1 VGSHLDV
8 TRVRQRRKAPDLHL
22 LPTLPPVGAT
32 KQAHT
37 GRQEHSARPR
47 CTNAQGMGVHHPLD
61 FRIASNPALE
71 MLLFNELEQLLGAV
85 APGLAPVQAPN
96 DASDFDP
103 SVEIIRLTGVSCE
116 ANDAAGKPHANH
128 PCRLDDREALPALPA
143 VVAAIDGG
151 GRRAQVENLRVLR
164 VKEYGP
170 HNQPRVWEI
179 QPFPMVTTV
188 RAAIGAGLGARIDGL
203 RVVGMDGEGP
213 HLSAL
218 RKPAAERTPL
228 VFAYPLPEE
237 SPRLRCVA
245 SATPGRRAGI
255 DILGHSL
262 LLL

>member
-1 VGSHLDV
+1 
-8 TRVRQRRKAPDLHL
+8 
-22 LPTLPPVGAT
+22 
-32 KQAHT
+32 
-37 GRQEHSARPR
+37 
-47 CTNAQGMGVHHPLD
+47 MGVHHPFD

-85 APGLAPVQAPN
+85 APRLAPVQAPN

-103 SVEIIRLTGVSCE
+103 SVDLIRLTGVSCE
-116 ANDAAGKPHANH
+116 ANDAAGQPHTDH
-128 PCRLDDREALPALPA
+128 PRGLDDREALPPLPA

-151 GRRAQVENLRVLR
+151 GRRAQVENLRVPR
-164 VKEYGP
+164 VKEDGP

-179 QPFPMVTTV
+179 QRLPMVATI
-188 RAAIGAGLGARIDGL
+188 RAAIGARLSAHIDDL
-203 RVVGMDGEGP
+203 RVVGMDGEGS

-218 RKPAAERTPL
+218 REPAAERAPL

-262 LLL
+262 